1 MHEVDPSKELRLLLA
16 FFGESRLPLCREVE
30 PADIPQPYR
39 RLLVHDGHMTVTL
52 EKHYRSTVR
61 VEPYLVHRQGDLY
74 GRLLDLRVEAS
85 DVVAMTGILL
95 INLSICGPEVRDL
108 ILSETV
114 PLGRILIEHEILRR
128 VTTDTFLR
136 VEADDPLA
144 MRFGLPEATPAYG
157 RFATIF
163 YEGRP
168 AVDLLEIVRPAD
180 GSS

>member
-1 MHEVDPSKELRLLLA
+1 MHEIDPSKELRLLLA
-16 FFGESRLPLCREVE
+16 FFGESRLPRCCEVE

-52 EKHYRSTVR
+52 EKHYGSAVK

-74 GRLLDLRVEAS
+74 GRLLDLRAEAS
-85 DVVAMTGILL
+85 DVVVMTGILL
-95 INLSICGPEVRDL
+95 INLNICGAEVRDL
-108 ILSETV
+108 ILSERV
-114 PLGRILIEHEILRR
+114 PLGRILIEHKILRR

-136 VEADDPLA
+136 VEADDALA
-144 MRFGLPEATPAYG
+144 RRFGFAEPVPAYG